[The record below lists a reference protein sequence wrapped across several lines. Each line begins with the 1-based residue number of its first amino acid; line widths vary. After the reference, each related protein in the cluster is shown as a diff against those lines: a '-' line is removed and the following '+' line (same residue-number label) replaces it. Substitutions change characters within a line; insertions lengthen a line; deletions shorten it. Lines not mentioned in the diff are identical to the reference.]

1 METCA
6 KTRLDPTRPL
16 CASWPGGKFRLAK
29 TIIPLIPEHDCY
41 CEPFAGAAWIL
52 FKKPPSRVEI
62 LNDINNDL
70 VNLYRVVRE
79 KPDALMEKFSLALKS
94 RQEFEYL
101 KNMDASGLD
110 DVERAYRFFYVFSL
124 AFGGKLNPPFFCI
137 RSDKPWGHF
146 NFRTIQDRLAL
157 AHARLVN
164 VNFECLDFGKF
175 IVRYDR
181 PQAFFY
187 CDPPYVG
194 TENYYGRDFY
204 TMADLIRL
212 AEILGR
218 IQGKFLLSI
227 NDCDYARELFAGFN
241 MRKVSVSYSIN
252 MDRPGDGA
260 ELLISNYDMPDLPA
274 R

>member
-16 CASWPGGKFRLAK
+16 CASWTGGKFRLAK

-62 LNDINNDL
+62 LNDINNDI

-79 KPDALMEKFSLALKS
+79 KPDALREKFSLALKS

-124 AFGGKLNPPFFCI
+124 AFGGRLNDPTFCC
-137 RSDKPWGHF
+137 RNDNAWGRF
-146 NFRTIQDRLAL
+146 NFKTIQDRLAL

-252 MDRPGDGA
+252 RDRRANGA